1 MSDFDEECISGAL
14 EPEDDDDDTPFETSF
29 RSTTKT
35 EDRAGLWD
43 FLCDLRR
50 LPGEDA
56 FALFYASLK
65 DSRFPGDHDDQ
76 LLAAGY
82 VLAKLRH
89 QARTVSV
96 GWGRPVSDHVTKAI
110 DFLVKWFPV
119 LHPEG
124 AIPAQTA
131 FAGGPRNVG
140 DNSMAAGWT
149 WGDATNEASSRRET
163 NAKLEGEHADV
174 KGAWSQTDDMKAR
187 ILELPELLQEHV
199 VGQEAAVNRVSNIM
213 QMCFVGLREPRGPK
227 GTFLFVGPTGVG
239 KTELAK
245 ALAIKLF
252 GSHLNMFRVDMSAFK
267 AKGDI
272 ATLIGAPRGYAD
284 SDKGGTLSGF
294 LETLTKKKTGAVV
307 LLDEVEKAHAEVVD
321 LFLPAFDEGYIVDGR
336 GRRHDCKEVLFVMT
350 SNLGSKALQDRMK
363 QRKPKEDLSAEEIET
378 IVLPHVQRHMRPE
391 LLGRLDGV
399 ICFMPLGPEEVREI
413 SRMQL
418 HLLHERLLA
427 VTAGACALCWDDSV
441 MEHVLR
447 NAVHP
452 EYGARGIKREL
463 QNIVAVPLTKLLLTM
478 PLKSLPRGSML
489 KIAVEGGKLA
499 ACAVPASRL

>member
-1 MSDFDEECISGAL
+1 MTDFDEECISGAL
-14 EPEDDDDDTPFETSF
+14 EPADDDDDTEFEASL
-29 RSTTKT
+29 RSTPKS

-43 FLCDLRR
+43 FLCKLRR
-50 LPGEDA
+50 LPGEEA
-56 FALFYASLK
+56 FTLFYASLK
-65 DSRFPGDHDDQ
+65 ESCFPGDHDDQ

-89 QARTVSV
+89 RARTVSV
-96 GWGRPVSDHVTKAI
+96 GWGRPVPDHVTKATE
-110 DFLVKWFPV
+110 FLIKWFPV

-124 AIPAQTA
+124 AIPARAA
-131 FAGGPRNVG
+131 FTGGLQNAG
-140 DNSMAAGWT
+140 DNTIVTDWT
-149 WGDATNEASSRRET
+149 WSDAASEDLSHRET
-163 NAKLEGEHADV
+163 NVNLEDDAGVVTPD
-174 KGAWSQTDDMKAR
+174 STQTDDMKAR
-187 ILELPELLQEHV
+187 ILELPVLLQEHV
-199 VGQEAAVNRVSNIM
+199 VGQEAAINRVSNIM
-213 QMCFVGLREPRGPK
+213 QMSFVGLREPRGPM
-227 GTFLFVGPTGVG
+227 GAFLFVGPTGVG

-245 ALAIKLF
+245 ALAIKIF
-252 GSHLNMFRVDMSAFK
+252 GSALNIFRVDMSAFK

-294 LETLTKKKTGAVV
+294 LDNLKKKKHGAVV
-307 LLDEVEKAHAEVVD
+307 LLDEVEKAHPEVVD

-350 SNLGSKALQDRMK
+350 SNLGSKALQDRIK
-363 QRKPKEDLSAEEIET
+363 QRHQTENLGAEEIEST
-378 IVLPHVQRHMRPE
+378 VLPHVQRHMRPE

-399 ICFMPLGPEEVREI
+399 ICFMPLGPKEVREI

-418 HLLHERLLA
+418 HQLHERLLA
-427 VTAGACALCWDDSV
+427 ITGGACALSWDDSIV
-441 MEHVLR
+441 EHVLR

-463 QNIVAVPLTKLLLTM
+463 QDIVAVPLTKLLLTM
-478 PLKSLPRGSML
+478 PLKSLPHGSML
-489 KIAVEGGKLA
+489 KVALEGGKLA